1 MENRDNLELENE
13 QDEAPDS
20 QYGDV
25 PSMSSEHSRI
35 DTTQM
40 KPTGT
45 GCRTCLIFVLIIGAV
60 LGFLYYYYYQ
70 PQSEPPPADTPS
82 GQTQP

>member
-1 MENRDNLELENE
+1 VENRDNLELENE

-35 DTTQM
+35 DTTQI

-45 GCRTCLIFVLIIGAV
+45 GCRTCIIFILIIGAV
-60 LGFLYYYYYQ
+60 LGFLYLYRNQ
-70 PQSEPPPADTPS
+70 PENQTPPADTPS
-82 GQTQP
+82 GQTRP